1 MPLSISLRLDYKIV
15 IINFIKLRM
24 IGFMDDLFSRL
35 LKNGV

>member
-24 IGFMDDLFSRL
+24 IGFMDDLFR
-35 LKNGV
+35 